1 MKNLR
6 LSGRRQLANLRRASN
21 NSISLSTHPSIGKVL
36 ASLSQNPRSSCL
48 SRRVWIILEHAM
60 KHMRHFG
67 RATPAREALQTR
79 ALIADINRV
88 VQILDSDIAA
98 EEERA
103 QIFDRSQGEYPMLA
117 RTLAARRDN
126 LVGTIALLEERLSTL
141 QA

>member
-1 MKNLR
+1 
-6 LSGRRQLANLRRASN
+6 
-21 NSISLSTHPSIGKVL
+21 
-36 ASLSQNPRSSCL
+36 
-48 SRRVWIILEHAM
+48 M

-79 ALIADINRV
+79 ALIADVNRV
-88 VQILDSDIAA
+88 VQILDCDIVA

-103 QIFDRSQGEYPMLA
+103 QIFDRSQGEYPILA